1 MGGLIL
7 ALAIEYSNLHQ
18 RIALGTILL
27 VGCSPRRL
35 NLIILK
41 YKHT

>member
-1 MGGLIL
+1 MFMGGLIL

-41 YKHT
+41 